1 MKKYLLIL
9 TLLIAGSFSG
19 FAQEDETD
27 PRMGKL
33 QEKMQQYIQKRLNMT
48 KNEAEKFSPIFIRYI
63 TELRK
68 VHQENRADKVTLQL
82 KAAEVRVK
90 FRDEF
95 RQVMDDKRAI
105 IIQQIK
111 DVITEMVY
119 HSDELPAINFSD
131 LLSTKLLSDYTVL
144 AHLFSEVQGTTIEQF
159 IISHNIERIKELL
172 LYDELNLTQ
181 ISYKMNYSS
190 VAHLSNQ
197 FKKVTGFS
205 PSYYKSI
212 KENKRMQIEDV

>member
-1 MKKYLLIL
+1 MKRYLLIL
-9 TLLIAGSFSG
+9 TLLIAGSFAG

-48 KNEAEKFSPIFIRYI
+48 KAESEKFSPIFIRYI

-95 RQVMDDKRAI
+95 RQVIDDKRANKVFDVEKEFVQI
-105 IIQQIK
+105 VKNEMDDRRIQRRQGAGGGGGIRR
-111 DVITEMVY
+111 
-119 HSDELPAINFSD
+119 N
-131 LLSTKLLSDYTVL
+131 KLLMAD
-144 AHLFSEVQGTTIEQF
+144 
-159 IISHNIERIKELL
+159 
-172 LYDELNLTQ
+172 
-181 ISYKMNYSS
+181 
-190 VAHLSNQ
+190 
-197 FKKVTGFS
+197 
-205 PSYYKSI
+205 
-212 KENKRMQIEDV
+212 

>member
-9 TLLIAGSFSG
+9 TLLIAGSFTG

-48 KNEAEKFSPIFIRYI
+48 KAESEKFSPIFIRYI

-95 RQVMDDKRAI
+95 RQVMDEKRAN
-105 IIQQIK
+105 K
-111 DVITEMVY
+111 VFVAEKEFVEVVRNEM
-119 HSDELPAINFSD
+119 EERRMQRRQGGGIRRN
-131 LLSTKLLSDYTVL
+131 KLL
-144 AHLFSEVQGTTIEQF
+144 
-159 IISHNIERIKELL
+159 
-172 LYDELNLTQ
+172 
-181 ISYKMNYSS
+181 
-190 VAHLSNQ
+190 VA
-197 FKKVTGFS
+197 
-205 PSYYKSI
+205 
-212 KENKRMQIEDV
+212 D

>member
-95 RQVMDDKRAI
+95 RQVMDEKRANRVFI
-105 IIQQIK
+105 VEKEFLEIAKREILERKIQNRQGGGG
-111 DVITEMVY
+111 
-119 HSDELPAINFSD
+119 LRRN
-131 LLSTKLLSDYTVL
+131 KLMT
-144 AHLFSEVQGTTIEQF
+144 
-159 IISHNIERIKELL
+159 N
-172 LYDELNLTQ
+172 
-181 ISYKMNYSS
+181 
-190 VAHLSNQ
+190 
-197 FKKVTGFS
+197 
-205 PSYYKSI
+205 
-212 KENKRMQIEDV
+212 